1 MNSQDFNFKD
11 PSKIP
16 NPIKAATM
24 AAVFVAVIAAGLYL
38 DTKGQREEITALET
52 KEQELRAAFLDKK
65 KQAVNLGA
73 HKKQLV
79 EIEEAFGTLLRQ
91 LPNKSEMD
99 GLLNDINQAGVGRG
113 LSFDLFKPAPTELKT
128 DFYAEMPVNISVSG
142 TFSQF
147 GMFSEDVSRLSRIV
161 NLDNVNLKIGTP
173 RVSALDKTKKQQPVA
188 APESAFMSI
197 TAVAR
202 TYRYL
207 DPKEIEAQ
215 RSKGKP
221 KGKGKGRGAK

>member
-1 MNSQDFNFKD
+1 MNLSELNFKD

-16 NPIKAATM
+16 NPMKAATM
-24 AAVFVAVIAAGLYL
+24 AAVFVAVLAAGLFL
-38 DTKGQREEITALET
+38 DTKGQREEIATLKQKET
-52 KEQELRAAFLDKK
+52 ELRSAFLDKK
-65 KQAVNLGA
+65 KQAVNLPA

-99 GLLNDINQAGVGRG
+99 ALLNDINQSGVGRG
-113 LSFDLFKPAPTELKT
+113 LSFDLFKPAATENRT
-128 DFYAEMPVNISVSG
+128 DFYAEQPVNISVSG
-142 TFSQF
+142 SFAQF
-147 GMFSEDVSRLSRIV
+147 GAFSEDVSKLSRIV
-161 NLDNVNLKIGTP
+161 TLDNIVLKP
-173 RVSALDKTKKQQPVA
+173 LAKKNNKDDKSATQT
-188 APESAFMSI
+188 ESTLSI

-215 RSKGKP
+215 R
-221 KGKGKGRGAK
+221 GKGKKTKGKKPKAK